1 MGFDDNQIRN
11 LDVTTKKIN
20 EIVKFL
26 MYTMYMFYEDEPQ
39 WLLVI
44 VGLKIAKKK
53 TLRRGC
59 LTKWPVRL
67 VTKTSRTPAI
77 DTRMAKLTSRA
88 CTIHQ

>member
-1 MGFDDNQIRN
+1 MGFDDDQISN

-26 MYTMYMFYEDEPQ
+26 MYAMYMFNKDEPQ

-44 VGLKIAKKK
+44 VGLNIVKK
-53 TLRRGC
+53 TLRRGW
-59 LTKWPVRL
+59 LTKWPGRV

-77 DTRMAKLTSRA
+77 DTR
-88 CTIHQ
+88 